1 MKSAKELQKELTFS
15 VDHISRTHP
24 EMWEKSQEF
33 CEAYK
38 DFLSVCKTEREAV
51 SHTIEMAKANGY
63 TEYDPTKVY
72 SAGDKVYLNN
82 RNRALILSTIGQ
94 LSVDNGTHIIASHI
108 DVPRLD
114 LKPNPLYEASEIS
127 YLKTHY
133 YGGVKRY
140 QWAVTPLALH
150 GVIYKEDGSFVEINV
165 GEDENDPVFCISDL
179 LPHLG
184 KDQRERKMNDVL
196 KGEEMNVIVGSLPFI
211 DADGEDVKEA
221 VKLAT
226 LVYLNE
232 KYGITEKDFLRAEVE
247 VVPAGKARDVGFDR
261 SMVGGYGHDDRV
273 CAYTSL
279 MAELETKNPTKTTIT
294 ILADKEEIG
303 STGATGL
310 QADYLKNFITN
321 LAMMQGVNYLTAL
334 QNSKCLSADV
344 GAAYDPTFADAYE
357 PTNSC
362 YLNKGAVLTKYTG
375 AGGKSGTN
383 DCGAEFMAEMISLF
397 DSKGVCWQSQELGK
411 IDQGGGGTVA
421 RFVAECDITT
431 VDIGVAVV
439 SMHAPFE
446 IVSKL
451 DVYATYEAFAA
462 FLNR

>member
-15 VDHISRTHP
+15 VEHIYGKKP
-24 EMWEKSQEF
+24 QMWEKSQEF
-33 CEAYK
+33 CEGYK
-38 DFLSVCKTEREAV
+38 DFLSQCKTERETV
-51 SHTIEMAKANGY
+51 KNVIEMAKANGY
-63 TEYDPTKVY
+63 VEFDPEKTY

-82 RNRALILSTIGQ
+82 RNRALILSTIGT
-94 LSVDNGTHIIASHI
+94 LAVDNGLHIVASHI

-114 LKPNPLYEASEIS
+114 LKPNPLYESTEIS

-140 QWAVTPLALH
+140 QWAVTPLAIH
-150 GVIYKEDGSFVEINV
+150 GVIYKEDGSFAEINI

-179 LPHLG
+179 LPHLD
-184 KDQRERKMNDVL
+184 KDRRERKMNDVL
-196 KGEEMNVIVGSLPFI
+196 KGEEMNVIVGSLPYP
-211 DADGEDVKEA
+211 GEEVKEA

-232 KYGITEKDFLRAEVE
+232 KYGITEKDFLRAEIE

-279 MAELETKNPTKTTIT
+279 MAELETKNPAKTTVAIF
-294 ILADKEEIG
+294 ADKEEIG

-344 GAAYDPTFADAYE
+344 GAAYDPTFGDAYD
-357 PTNSC
+357 PINSC
-362 YLNKGAVLTKYTG
+362 YLNRGTVLTKYTG
-375 AGGKSGTN
+375 SGGKSGTN
-383 DCGAEFMAEMISLF
+383 DCGAEFMAEVIGLF
-397 DSKGVCWQSQELGK
+397 DSKDVCWQSQELGK

-431 VDIGVAVV
+431 VDIGVPVI

-451 DVYATYEAFAA
+451 DVYATYEAFSA
-462 FLNR
+462 FVNR

>member
-15 VDHISRTHP
+15 VEHISKTKP
-24 EMWEKSQEF
+24 EILEKSQEF
-33 CEAYK
+33 CEGYK
-38 DFLSVCKTEREAV
+38 DFLSVCKTERETV
-51 SHTIEMAKANGY
+51 SNIIEMAKANGY
-63 TEYDPTKVY
+63 VEYNPENVY
-72 SAGDKVYLNN
+72 TFGDKVYLNN

-94 LSVDNGTHIIASHI
+94 QPVDNGVHIVASHI
-108 DVPRLD
+108 DAPRLD
-114 LKPNPLYEASEIS
+114 LKPNPLYESSEIG

-150 GVIYKEDGSFVEINV
+150 GIIYKEDGSFVEINI
-165 GEDENDPVFCISDL
+165 GENEEDPVFCISDL
-179 LPHLG
+179 LPHLA
-184 KDQRERKMNDVL
+184 KDQRERKMGDVI
-196 KGEEMNVIVGSLPFI
+196 KGEEMNVIVGSLPYQDDDI
-211 DADGEDVKEA
+211 KDA
-221 VKLAT
+221 VKLAV

-232 KYGITEKDFLRAEVE
+232 KYGITEKDFLRAEIE

-279 MAELETKNPTKTTIT
+279 MAELETKKPSKTTIV
-294 ILADKEEIG
+294 IFADKEEIG

-321 LAMMQGVNYLTAL
+321 LAMMQGVNHLTAL

-362 YLNKGAVLTKYTG
+362 YINKGAVLTKYTG

-383 DCGAEFMAEMISLF
+383 DCGAEFMAEMIALF

-439 SMHAPFE
+439 SMHSPFE

-451 DVYATYEAFAA
+451 DVYSTYEAFSA
-462 FLNR
+462 FVNR

>member
-15 VDHISRTHP
+15 FEHISRTKP
-24 EMWEKSQEF
+24 EMMAKAQEF
-33 CEAYK
+33 CEGYK
-38 DFLSVCKTEREAV
+38 DFLSRSKTERETVKNVIA
-51 SHTIEMAKANGY
+51 MAEANGY
-63 TEYDPTKVY
+63 VEYCPDKTYK
-72 SAGDKVYLNN
+72 AGDKVYLNN
-82 RNRALILSTIGQ
+82 RNRALILSTIGKE
-94 LSVDNGTHIIASHI
+94 SVDNGTHIVASHI

-114 LKPNPLYEASEIS
+114 LKPMPLYESSEIS
-127 YLKTHY
+127 YFKTHY

-140 QWAVTPLALH
+140 QWAVTPLAIH
-150 GVIYKEDGSFVEINV
+150 GIIYREDGSFVEINV

-179 LPHLG
+179 LPHLS

-196 KGEEMNVIVGSLPFI
+196 KGEEMNVMVGSLPFE
-211 DADGEDVKEA
+211 GEDVKEA

-232 KYGITEKDFLRAEVE
+232 KYGITEKDFLRAEIE

-273 CAYTSL
+273 CAYTSI
-279 MAELETKNPTKTTIT
+279 MAEFETVEPTKTTVT

-334 QNSKCLSADV
+334 ANSKCLSADV
-344 GAAYDPTFADAYE
+344 GAAYDPTFGDAYE
-357 PTNSC
+357 PMNSC
-362 YLNKGAVLTKYTG
+362 FINKGAVLTKYTG
-375 AGGKSGTN
+375 SGGKAATN
-383 DCGAEFMAEMISLF
+383 DCGAEFMAEVISLF

-462 FLNR
+462 FVNR